1 MPYRKISRL
10 IFGKK
15 ESSKLSKTLRAL
27 FLAFIVFFFI
37 GMGTFIFFAK
47 DLPRPEKFTESQVAQ
62 STKIYDRTGQV
73 LLYDIY
79 GDERRTIVPL
89 STVPN
94 NLKNAILAAEDAN
107 FYHHFG
113 IDLKSIVRSILM
125 DLKIRKPIY
134 GGSTI
139 SQQLIRSTFL
149 TTNKTL
155 SRKIKELVLTLEL
168 ERRYSKDQILE
179 WYLNQVPLGGN
190 IYGVEA
196 ASQTYFRKSVSEL
209 SLEESA
215 LLASLIKAPSYLS
228 PSGSHQDELLARK
241 DYVLGRM
248 AKLGFITEEEVK
260 TAEEKVIQFSPI
272 TQPIKAPHFV
282 MYVKD
287 ILEQK
292 YGEDFL
298 KTAGLKVYT
307 TLDWD
312 LQYFAETT
320 IEEIAKSNEG
330 YNAYN
335 AALVSID
342 PKTGEILSMIGSKD
356 WFATDSY
363 PKGCQPGINCLFDP
377 KLNVA
382 TGTSSLPGRQPGSA
396 FKPFAYS
403 VAFEKGYTPNTIL
416 VDEKTEFNPNC
427 DPSGTQEK
435 DKYGLD
441 CYHPEN
447 YDGRFRG
454 QVTVYQSLAQSLNIP
469 SVKVLAFAGVPET
482 IELAQRMGI
491 TTLKDPSNYGLSLV
505 LGGGEVKLLDITSAY
520 GVFATE
526 GLKIPPVAI
535 LKVEDSEGNIIEENK
550 KTPQRV
556 LESEITRQ
564 INNILSDNEARA
576 PIFGRNS
583 PLYFPEYQV
592 AVKTGTTQDFRD
604 GWAIGYT
611 PSIATG
617 VWVGNNDNSPMAKEP
632 GVVLSGPIFHR
643 FMEKALSEFPKEFS
657 QKPSQNTPP

>member
-10 IFGKK
+10 IFGRKEDSRLKK
-15 ESSKLSKTLRAL
+15 SLRFA
-27 FLAFIVFFFI
+27 FSAFIIFLFA
-37 GMGTFIFFAK
+37 GMATFIFFAK
-47 DLPRPEKFTESQVAQ
+47 DLPRPEKFTESQIAQ

-79 GDERRTIVPL
+79 GNERRTSVSL
-89 STVPN
+89 SAIPN
-94 NLKNAILAAEDAN
+94 SLKNAILTAEDAN

-113 IDLKSIVRSILM
+113 VDLKSIARSILIN
-125 DLKIRKPIY
+125 LKIRKPIY
-134 GGSTI
+134 GGSTV

-168 ERRYSKDQILE
+168 ERRYPKDQILE

-209 SLEESA
+209 SLEEAA

-241 DYVLGRM
+241 DYILGRM
-248 AKLGFITEEEVK
+248 AKLGLITEEEAK
-260 TAEEKVIQFSPI
+260 TAKEKEIQFSSI
-272 TQPIKAPHFV
+272 SQSIKAPHFV

-287 ILEQK
+287 LLEQK
-292 YGEDFL
+292 YGEDYL
-298 KTAGLKVYT
+298 KIAGLKVYT
-307 TLDWD
+307 SLDWN
-312 LQYFAETT
+312 LQEFAEKTV
-320 IEEIAKSNEG
+320 EDIAESNEG
-330 YNAYN
+330 YHAYN
-335 AALVSID
+335 TALVSIN
-342 PKTGEILSMIGSKD
+342 PKTGEILSMIGSKN
-356 WFATDSY
+356 WFATESY
-363 PKGCQPGINCLFDP
+363 PEGCTPGKNCFFEP
-377 KLNVA
+377 KFNAA

-396 FKPFAYS
+396 FKPLAYS

-427 DPSGTQEK
+427 DPAGTQEK
-435 DKYGLD
+435 DQYGLD

-447 YDGRFRG
+447 YDGKFRG
-454 QVTVYQSLAQSLNIP
+454 QVTVRQALAQSLNIP

-491 TTLKDPSNYGLSLV
+491 TTLRDPSNYGFSLV

-520 GVFATE
+520 GIFATE
-526 GLKIPPVAI
+526 GLKTPPTAI
-535 LKVEDSEGNIIEENK
+535 LKVEDNKGNIIEENK

-556 LESEITRQ
+556 LEANITRE
-564 INNILSDNEARA
+564 ISDILSDNETRA

-583 PLYFPEYQV
+583 PLYFPDYQV

-611 PSIATG
+611 PSIVTG

-632 GVVLSGPIFHR
+632 GVVLAGPIFHR
-643 FMEKALSEFPKEFS
+643 FMENALSKLPKESF
-657 QKPSQNTPP
+657 QKPSL